1 MHISHR
7 RKVQN
12 AQNSV
17 RLVEDYP
24 AKSDQGIYAGARIKG
39 LRFSLSF
46 LLICSLLIAGC
57 ATFDVQKANDLRSS
71 EQDKQDPEHTFY
83 FVGGMGE
90 VPLNSESPLLKQLQK
105 TLAEAGPKSTL
116 VFTGDNITENSEQW
130 ETNKALLERE
140 IKLAKGF
147 KGNTIF
153 LPGNNEWKSYDADK
167 MEKAEDYIKE
177 LDLSNIQVEPNNG
190 CAIENFSVNDNL
202 ELILVDSKWFITN
215 WSRISGINR
224 KCTDINTRRRF
235 IEELEDKIGDAQDKN
250 ILIVMHHPVFS
261 NGKFAGKTTVKDHL
275 LPLPVLGTIKEGIDD
290 LSGFNPDR
298 LSSMRYGY
306 LRVLVSALAQ
316 DSDRITL
323 VSGHEE
329 SLQYLEGGGLHQLIV
344 GSVAK
349 KAATKRSEDRIN
361 TYGGSLPYEGKFT
374 YGEKGFAKLEYFKDG
389 SSKVTFI
396 TEEDRLAPISILPPF
411 PEKNLMEQF
420 PETRG
425 DSVTSSVWTDP
436 NDLNKP
442 GFYRFLWGERY
453 RDYFGESVTA
463 PIAMLDTLYGGLEV
477 TKTGGGH
484 QSYSIRL
491 EDKDGKEYSMRSLR
505 KNALKFLKFKVKG
518 IAYTGNNYEG
528 TVVEEFINDFFTT
541 AHPYMQLVI
550 NPLARAVDV
559 NHSDPYLYYI
569 PKQEALGEL
578 NEEFGGEMYFIE
590 PRPSEEQVNN
600 KGYRR
605 AIDERGEVKEF
616 ESTTDMLEK
625 IKEDESYSIDQR
637 DFIRARIF
645 DMLIGDWDRHQDQWR
660 WIEYEKDDDNKV
672 FIPIPRD
679 RDNAFP
685 RFDGVGMD
693 LVQMF
698 VPASRRFQSYGPDI
712 KSVKWLNMGGNRL
725 DRAVLNQFPAEVWEE
740 EARYIQEHLS
750 PEIIANAFDR
760 LPQEVQDS
768 TAKRIAADL
777 QTRLKQLPKYARQYS
792 EYLDR
797 MVALKG
803 TEKDDKFTITRNED
817 GSTRILIQRLLSD
830 EKNEV
835 MYDRT
840 FDPEIT
846 KEIWIYG
853 LSDDDEFEVAGAGKA
868 KIMIR
873 LIGGYGKDSFRITN
887 DDELKVYDWKD
898 EETVFTEETPDKQF
912 SDLYET
918 NTFHWRYFEPNFNVL
933 APNLGFRTDDG
944 FFIGARNTF
953 TDNGFNGNPFR
964 QQHSLSA
971 NYYFA
976 FRALEL
982 SYQGIWANIFPSWNF
997 ELQAYHTNNRFTTN
1011 FFGIG
1016 NETVNN
1022 EDNFG
1027 RDYYRSRMQVT
1038 KASAGISYHSLKIRG
1053 LFESY
1058 KVQEMENRLFTPD
1071 NLGETVFDD
1080 QYYVGAETS
1089 LSYENKNAPDFPS
1102 KALSFGL
1109 TGGYKWNTD
1118 LGDVKFGYVAFD
1130 LGFAHQLIP
1139 SGGIVLASKAEVKTN
1154 FGEDYFFYHAPSIG
1168 GDNGLRGYRDQR
1180 FSGKTYFYQSSDL
1193 RFRVLKTMTP
1203 VAPINAG
1210 FYGGFDYGRVWTP
1223 EQNSSEWHTSQGI
1236 GIWLSGYNFL
1246 TVQGG
1251 FFNSDEG
1258 NLIQVGLGF
1267 DF

>member
-1 MHISHR
+1 
-7 RKVQN
+7 
-12 AQNSV
+12 
-17 RLVEDYP
+17 
-24 AKSDQGIYAGARIKG
+24 
-39 LRFSLSF
+39 
-46 LLICSLLIAGC
+46 
-57 ATFDVQKANDLRSS
+57 
-71 EQDKQDPEHTFY
+71 
-83 FVGGMGE
+83 
-90 VPLNSESPLLKQLQK
+90 
-105 TLAEAGPKSTL
+105 
-116 VFTGDNITENSEQW
+116 
-130 ETNKALLERE
+130 
-140 IKLAKGF
+140 
-147 KGNTIF
+147 
-153 LPGNNEWKSYDADK
+153 
-167 MEKAEDYIKE
+167 
-177 LDLSNIQVEPNNG
+177 
-190 CAIENFSVNDNL
+190 
-202 ELILVDSKWFITN
+202 
-215 WSRISGINR
+215 
-224 KCTDINTRRRF
+224 TDINTRRRF

-261 NGKFAGKTTVKDHL
+261 NGIFAGKTTLKEHL
-275 LPLPVLGTIKEGIDD
+275 LPLPVLGTIKQEIDD

-298 LSSMRYGY
+298 LSSLRYGY

-316 DSDRITL
+316 ASDRITL

-329 SLQYLEGGGLHQLIV
+329 SLQYLEGGGLHQLIT
-344 GSVAK
+344 GSVAAK
-349 KAATKRSEDRIN
+349 TATKRSEDRIN
-361 TYGGSLPYEGKFT
+361 TYGGSLPFEGKFT

-396 TEEDRLAPISILPPF
+396 TAEEDLDAIPILPPF
-411 PEKNLMEQF
+411 PEKELMKEF
-420 PETRG
+420 PEIPG
-425 DSVTSSVWTDP
+425 DSATSSVWTDP
-436 NDLNKP
+436 DDLNKP

-453 RDYFGESVTA
+453 RKYFGESVTA
-463 PIAMLDTLYGGLEV
+463 PVAMLDTLYGGLKV

-518 IAYTGNNYEG
+518 IAYTGNKYEG

-550 NPLARAVDV
+550 NPLARAVGI

-578 NEEFGGEMYFIE
+578 NEEFGGELYFIE

-605 AIDERGEVKEF
+605 ALDDQGEVKEF

-625 IKEDESYSIDQR
+625 IKEDESYSVDQR
-637 DFIRARIF
+637 DFIRARVF

-698 VPASRRFQSYGPDI
+698 VPGSRRFQSYGPEI
-712 KSVKWLNMGGNRL
+712 KSVKWLNTGGNKL

-760 LPQEVQDS
+760 LPEEVQDS
-768 TAKRIAADL
+768 TTRRIQQDL
-777 QTRLKQLPKYARQYS
+777 KTRLERLPEYARQYS

-797 MVALKG
+797 VVSLKG
-803 TEKDDKFTITRNED
+803 TEKDDKFTISRNED
-817 GSTRILIQRLLSD
+817 GSTRVLIQRLLSD
-830 EKNEV
+830 EKDEI

-840 FDPEIT
+840 FDPKVT
-846 KEIWIYG
+846 KELWIYG
-853 LSDDDEFEVAGAGKA
+853 LGDDDEFIVDGEGKA

-873 LIGGYGKDSFRITN
+873 LVGGYGKDSFRVLN

-898 EETVFTEETPDKQF
+898 EETVFTEETPDTQF

-918 NTFHWRYFEPNFNVL
+918 NTFHWRYFEPNYNVL

-944 FFIGARNTF
+944 FFIGLRNTY

-964 QQHSLSA
+964 QQHSIAA

-982 SYQGIWANIFPSWNF
+982 AYKGTWANIFPSWNF
-997 ELQAYHTNNRFTTN
+997 ELEGYHTNNRFTTN

-1022 EDNFG
+1022 EDTFG

-1038 KASAGISYHSLKIRG
+1038 KASAGISYHTLKIRG

-1058 KVQEMENRLFTPD
+1058 KVQEMEDRLFIPD
-1071 NLGETVFDD
+1071 NLGTTVFDD
-1080 QYYVGAETS
+1080 QYYLGAETS
-1089 LSYENKNAPDFPS
+1089 LNYENKNAPDFPS

-1118 LGDVKFGYVAFD
+1118 LSDVQFGYLSFN
-1130 LGFAHQLIP
+1130 LGFAHQLLP
-1139 SGGIVLASKAEVKTN
+1139 TGGIVLASKAEVKTN
-1154 FGEDYFFYHAPSIG
+1154 FGDDYFFYHAPSIG

-1203 VAPINAG
+1203 VAPINGG

-1223 EQNSSEWHTSQGI
+1223 GQDSSEWHTSQGI